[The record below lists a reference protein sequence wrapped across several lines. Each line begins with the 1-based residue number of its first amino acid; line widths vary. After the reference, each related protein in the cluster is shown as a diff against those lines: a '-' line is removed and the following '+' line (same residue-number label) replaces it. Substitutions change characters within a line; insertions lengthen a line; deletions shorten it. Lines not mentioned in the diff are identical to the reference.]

1 MMHSKII
8 LALFFFLFIGFGIQ
22 AQTPALPVN
31 DLSEQVLK
39 ILDNTKGITLNADQK
54 SSLSLENKTFVDQ
67 LFKITSGTD
76 SEDVKKTNIL
86 NLKNSRSQILTTLL
100 GKQLLGKYS
109 GSILKAI
116 GPLKSKLG
124 LAALAF

>member
-1 MMHSKII
+1 MKNQKLLFAI
-8 LALFFFLFIGFGIQ
+8 LFFLFIGFSGYVQ
-22 AQTPALPVN
+22 GQKLPTGN
-31 DLSEQVLK
+31 LSEQLLK
-39 ILDNTKGITLNADQK
+39 ILDTTKGLNLNADQK

-76 SEDVKKTNIL
+76 SDDIKKTNIL

-109 GSILKAI
+109 GNILKAI
-116 GPLKSKLG
+116 GPLKTKLG

>member
-1 MMHSKII
+1 MKNQKLLFAI
-8 LALFFFLFIGFGIQ
+8 LFFLFIGFSGNVQ
-22 AQTPALPVN
+22 GQKLPTGN
-31 DLSEQVLK
+31 LSEQLFK
-39 ILDNTKGITLNADQK
+39 ILDTTKELNLTADQK
-54 SSLSLENKTFVDQ
+54 SNLSLENKTFVDQ

-76 SEDVKKTNIL
+76 SDDIKKTNIL

-109 GSILKAI
+109 GNILKAI
-116 GPLKSKLG
+116 GPLKTKLG